1 MIHTRCRAPRVRD
14 NLWRAWKCSWCSEVA
29 CVRCKQAAP
38 EDATPAGQ
46 LRRRR
51 NKRGNPL
58 EFFRL
63 LTSLT
68 KRW

>member
-1 MIHTRCRAPRVRD
+1 M
-14 NLWRAWKCSWCSEVA
+14 CSLCSEGA
-29 CVRCKQAAP
+29 CVRCTQAAP

-51 NKRGNPL
+51 DKRGNPL